1 MAQRRR
7 QMHLGLFV
15 FGAGQH
21 IAAWRHP
28 RTASDKLLDV
38 ELYRRIARK
47 AEEGK
52 LDMLLI
58 LEQLAV
64 SEDNGAV
71 DHERVFPT
79 PDTATLAT
87 ILASAT
93 GRIGIG
99 ATMTTSYN
107 EPYQLAHKFRTL
119 HEITKGRIGWNMV
132 TTQDHKVAYNFGLDQ
147 HYDHTERYL
156 KAAEFV
162 DIVDRLWRQD
172 EAEPLRYEGRW
183 FRVEGN
189 LPAPPLKDG
198 RPARIQAGSSES
210 GMAFGARF
218 ADAVFTAQTNLEDA
232 RDFYRKLKTLAKE
245 RHGREPDEIKIMPG
259 LSPYIADTEEEAKAL
274 ENELYELTSIR
285 HGLQALSNLLDV
297 DLSRYDPDGPV
308 PIHAINPE
316 GTNNRKARIQIIR
329 KKAER
334 EKLTIRQL
342 VRWSALG
349 SGHYPFVGTPEQ
361 LADFMEQW
369 FASEACDG
377 FVIMPPI
384 YPDSVDR
391 FVDRVVPIL
400 QERGLFRK
408 EYEGSTIL
416 EHLA

>member
-1 MAQRRR
+1 MGQRGR

-28 RTASDKLLDV
+28 RTASDRLLDV

-52 LDMLLI
+52 LDMLLV
-58 LEQLAV
+58 LEQLAMN
-64 SEDNGAV
+64 EDNGV
-71 DHERVFPT
+71 PDHERVIPT
-79 PDTATLAT
+79 PDTATLAAV
-87 ILASAT
+87 LASAT
-93 GRIGIG
+93 SKIGIG

-132 TTQDHKVAYNFGLDQ
+132 TTQDHKVAFNFGLDR

-162 DIVDRLWRQD
+162 EIVERLWLQ
-172 EAEPLRYEGRW
+172 EEPVRYSGKWYRI
-183 FRVEGN
+183 EGN
-189 LPAPPLKDG
+189 LPTPPLWNG

-210 GMAFGARF
+210 GMAFGARY
-218 ADAVFTAQTNLEDA
+218 ADAVFTAQTNLDDA
-232 RDFYRKLKTLAKE
+232 IDFYRKIKTLAKE
-245 RHGREPDEIKIMPG
+245 RYNREADEIKVLPG
-259 LSPYIADTEEEAKAL
+259 LSPYIADTEEEARAL
-274 ENELYELTSIR
+274 ETELYELVSIR
-285 HGLQALSNLLDV
+285 HGLKSLSNLLDV
-297 DLSRYDPDGPV
+297 DLTQYDLDGPV
-308 PIHAINPE
+308 PVHAINPE
-316 GTNNRKARIQIIR
+316 GSNNRKARIRIIR
-329 KKAER
+329 KKAEQ
-334 EKLTIRQL
+334 EGLTIRQL

-361 LADFMEQW
+361 LASFMERW
-369 FASEACDG
+369 FLSGACDG